1 VVPPIGSSSQSFR
14 ASGLSLITAAIVHW
28 NTVYLDRAVQQLR
41 LQGAAVPDDLL
52 AHVAPLGWEQHRRRQ
67 RRGQRSVAVPLL
79 AKVHP
84 ISLFWGI
91 RGLDDFVGA
100 LERGGGDPVSIA
112 MVGGVADDRV
122 ARPRHHL
129 LAPGCRKR
137 E

>member
-1 VVPPIGSSSQSFR
+1 VDEFVGPADGSVSIGEGS
-14 ASGLSLITAAIVHW
+14 
-28 NTVYLDRAVQQLR
+28 
-41 LQGAAVPDDLL
+41 
-52 AHVAPLGWEQHRRRQ
+52 E
-67 RRGQRSVAVPLL
+67 SVAAPLL

-84 ISLFWGI
+84 VSLFWG
-91 RGLDDFVGA
+91 LNDFVGA